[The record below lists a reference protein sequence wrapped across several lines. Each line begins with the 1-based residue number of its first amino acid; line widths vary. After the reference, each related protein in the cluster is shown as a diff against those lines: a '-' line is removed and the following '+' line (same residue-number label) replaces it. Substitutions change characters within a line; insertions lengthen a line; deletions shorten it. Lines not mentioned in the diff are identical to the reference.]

1 MNLLLGQLPL
11 VGELE
16 VRRREGLEDP
26 PLERKGEEVRL
37 GEEGEVLL
45 QLEEEEQLLPEVEE
59 EEVPALRQTRSQ

>member
-1 MNLLLGQLPL
+1 M
-11 VGELE
+11 
-16 VRRREGLEDP
+16 EDP
-26 PLERKGEEVRL
+26 PLERKGEEARL

>member
-1 MNLLLGQLPL
+1 M
-11 VGELE
+11 
-16 VRRREGLEDP
+16 EDP